1 MSELSRVKLKTFH
14 GKLKATS
21 VVDENEDFWKLIG
34 KTGQVLE
41 VMDGNTAVVL
51 FDDNLDDY
59 GLENHNPIK
68 NSLMIKK
75 SDLQYLTD

>member
-1 MSELSRVKLKTFH
+1 MSELSRVKLKTFQ
-14 GKLKATS
+14 GMLKSAS
-21 VVDENEDFWKLIG
+21 PVDENEDFWKLIG

-41 VMDGNTAVVL
+41 DMDGNTVMVL

-59 GLENHNPIK
+59 GLENHNPVK